1 MKKKF
6 TQIGVTALR
15 GPDGSFLPA
24 VPLYVESDRLED
36 LRTPG
41 RPGGRARRHNRDFFG
56 KIQTVHRRQAGRG
69 GLTAAHTRT

>member
-24 VPLYVESDRLED
+24 VPLYHSQWRVDEQQ
-36 LRTPG
+36 
-41 RPGGRARRHNRDFFG
+41 HNACGDAEQHFCGFL
-56 KIQTVHRRQAGRG
+56 QFHC
-69 GLTAAHTRT
+69 HTS

>member
-36 LRTPG
+36 LRTSG
-41 RPGGRARRHNRDFFG
+41 DRAGRHNRDFFS